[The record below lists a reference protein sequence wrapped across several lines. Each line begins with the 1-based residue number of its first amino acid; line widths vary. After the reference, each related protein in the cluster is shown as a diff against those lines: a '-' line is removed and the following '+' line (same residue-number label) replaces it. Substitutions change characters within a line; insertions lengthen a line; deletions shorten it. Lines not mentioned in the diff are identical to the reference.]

1 MFSHRQMGVESD
13 TSMIRNRAITAV
25 VLFVIGA
32 LLVGGAAWSLKYQ
45 PTFYQRA
52 LAQSVSPEVRRQQ
65 AKEFVQTT
73 LQLVDEIKHEDR
85 WSHEFS
91 EDAVNGWL
99 AEELPVKYAG
109 WLPQEV
115 AAPRVKFEKDSV
127 LLAFQGRQGI
137 WRGVVSARVRPW
149 VAGPNQLA
157 LEIQSLRIGLVPVPV
172 DEVLGEFV
180 RNMNRAGWHMQWKNS
195 GKKDVLVVDLD
206 EGDLSETPDRPVLE
220 LVELE
225 SEHLQISGRR
235 RADSEA
241 PRLADKP
248 EAN

>member
-1 MFSHRQMGVESD
+1 MNRK
-13 TSMIRNRAITAV
+13 RAITALV
-25 VLFVIGA
+25 VLAVVAI
-32 LLVGGAAWSLKYQ
+32 LVGGIAWSLKFQ

-52 LAQSVSPEVRRQQ
+52 LAQSAPPEIRRQQ

-73 LQLVDEIKHEDR
+73 LKLVDGIRHEDR

-109 WLPQEV
+109 WLPPEV
-115 AAPRVKFEKDSV
+115 ADPRVKFEKDSV
-127 LLAFQGRQGI
+127 LLAFQGRQGV
-137 WRGVVSARVRPW
+137 WRGVVSARVKPW

-157 LEIQSLRIGLVPVPV
+157 LEIQSLKIGLVPVPV
-172 DEVLGEFV
+172 DEVLGQFV
-180 RNMNRAGWHMQWKNS
+180 KNMNGAGWRMQWKNS

-206 EGDLSETPDRPVLE
+206 EGDVSENRIRPVLE
-220 LVELE
+220 VVELE
-225 SEHLQISGRR
+225 PNHLQIAGRR
-235 RADSEA
+235 TSPTDTPRVAD
-241 PRLADKP
+241 RP

>member
-1 MFSHRQMGVESD
+1 MRPEGVESD
-13 TSMIRNRAITAV
+13 ASMNRKRAITALVLLAV
-25 VLFVIGA
+25 VGV
-32 LLVGGAAWSLKYQ
+32 LVGGTVWSLKFQ

-52 LAQSVSPEVRRQQ
+52 MAQSAPPEVRRQQ

-73 LQLVDEIKHEDR
+73 LRLVDGIRNEDR

-109 WLPQEV
+109 WLPPEV
-115 AAPRVKFEKDSV
+115 AFPRVKFEKDSV
-127 LLAFQGRQGI
+127 LLAFQGRQGM

-149 VAGPNQLA
+149 VTGPNQLA
-157 LEIQSLRIGLVPVPV
+157 LEIQSLRIGLVPLPL

-180 RNMNRAGWHMQWKNS
+180 KNMNSAGWRMQWRNS

-206 EGDLSETPDRPVLE
+206 EGDLAENHDRPVLE
-220 LVELE
+220 VVELAPNC
-225 SEHLQISGRR
+225 LQISGRR
-235 RADSEA
+235 TSAADT
-241 PRLADKP
+241 PRLADKL